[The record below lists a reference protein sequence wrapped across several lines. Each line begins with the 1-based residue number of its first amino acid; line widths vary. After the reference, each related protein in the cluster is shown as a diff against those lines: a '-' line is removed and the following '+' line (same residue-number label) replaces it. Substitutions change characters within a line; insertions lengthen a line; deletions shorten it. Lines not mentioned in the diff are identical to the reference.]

1 MIGLFGEKKR
11 FIPTR
16 HIFPM
21 QALDI
26 FLSTNTEAYKRL
38 IILNS

>member
-1 MIGLFGEKKR
+1 MIVLLGEKKR
-11 FIPTR
+11 FIPTW

-26 FLSTNTEAYKRL
+26 FYVRMQKLTSA
-38 IILNS
+38 